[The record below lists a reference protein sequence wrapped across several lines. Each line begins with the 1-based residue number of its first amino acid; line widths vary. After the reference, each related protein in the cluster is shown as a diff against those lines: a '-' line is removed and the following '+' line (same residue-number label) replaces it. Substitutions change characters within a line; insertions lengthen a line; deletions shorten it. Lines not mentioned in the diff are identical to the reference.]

1 MTVPGTSSSPASAA
15 QSLVA
20 TARRELALRGA
31 GALSFRRL
39 AAAGGV
45 TPATLS
51 YHLGSKTQ
59 ILAALVEAE
68 RALDR
73 ERHAAWRARLDG
85 LARFDPPALA
95 ALVELYLDE
104 GAADEAAGGARLG
117 SLVWADLLLRAHVDG
132 DVAALVRPWIE
143 ERRAFWRGLLDGRI
157 ENPATW
163 AEAILGYAA
172 DEGIHTLANGCRPD
186 YRLLRRMAIERLAR
200 RLDPA
205 ARGGLDAAAVFD
217 ALVRRLDP
225 AIGLPGPE
233 AGSDLIAPGRRRDI
247 AAAACAVILDEGAEA
262 VTHRAVGE
270 RAGVPASTVAYHFR
284 SGPDLLRA
292 GQEMVYLVAQGRAPA
307 PGEDSAERRYAVVV
321 RGTLSIGLAAAR
333 DPSLAAQAIDL
344 RRLRG
349 ENLFRTLR
357 AGHARMQPLDGQVLA
372 LVAIGAGAVAGAE
385 GAGPDRRQALL
396 DWLAAPLAD

>member
-1 MTVPGTSSSPASAA
+1 MTVSGTSSPSTSAA
-15 QSLVA
+15 GSLVA

-51 YHLGSKTQ
+51 YHLGSKMR
-59 ILAALVEAE
+59 IVAALVEAE

-73 ERHAAWRARLDG
+73 ARHAAWRARFDG
-85 LARFDPPALA
+85 LAWFDPPALA

-117 SLVWADLLLRAHVDG
+117 SLVWADLMLRAHVDE
-132 DVAALVRPWIE
+132 DVAGLVRPWIG
-143 ERRAFWRGLLDGRI
+143 ERRAFWRDLLDGRI
-157 ENPATW
+157 EDAGAW
-163 AEAILGYAA
+163 AEAILAYAA
-172 DEGIHTLANGCRPD
+172 DEGIHTLANGARPD
-186 YRLLRRMAIERLAR
+186 YRLLRRMAIERLAH
-200 RLDPA
+200 RLAPA
-205 ARGGLDAAAVFD
+205 ARGGLGGAAAFD

-233 AGSDLIAPGRRRDI
+233 AGSDLLAPGRRRDI
-247 AAAACAVILDEGAEA
+247 AGAACALILDEGAEA

-292 GQEMVYLVAQGRAPA
+292 GQEMVYLVAQNRAPA
-307 PGEDSAERRYAVVV
+307 PGEDSVERRYAVVV

-357 AGHARMQPLDGQVLA
+357 PGRARLEPLDGQVVA
-372 LVAIGAGAVAGAE
+372 LVAIGAGALAGAE
-385 GAGPDRRQALL
+385 GGGPDRRQALV
-396 DWLAAPLAD
+396 DWLTSPLAD